1 MTKTDG
7 SISARM
13 MGAALLDI
21 ETYEEVEH
29 DQDATLQAATVVVLV
44 ALCQAAG
51 AWDIGPFAAARI
63 ALVELLSWFTWAGV
77 TYFVGVRIFQGEATW
92 GELLRTLGFAKAPGV
107 LLVIGI
113 APVVGTVVTAVV
125 GGWMLA
131 TAFIAIRQ
139 ALDIGN
145 GRTLLAVL
153 VGGGIYNILEMVLP
167 F

>member
-1 MTKTDG
+1 M
-7 SISARM
+7 
-13 MGAALLDI
+13 
-21 ETYEEVEH
+21 
-29 DQDATLQAATVVVLV
+29 
-44 ALCQAAG
+44 
-51 AWDIGPFAAARI
+51 
-63 ALVELLSWFTWAGV
+63 
-77 TYFVGVRIFQGEATW
+77 
-92 GELLRTLGFAKAPGV
+92 
-107 LLVIGI
+107 IGI

-153 VGGGIYNILEMVLP
+153 VGGGVYNILEMVLP